1 MTRVKDEWRPVV
13 HDDLELHVP
22 MLAGWL
28 LGQVRTALSGEDW
41 HGLRTSQFRLLSQVP
56 RGGLSVTELAQP
68 LAMTKQACGQ
78 LVTELERQGYLTTEA
93 GADDRRVRVV
103 RRSPS
108 GDRVVHALTLRFRRL
123 ERQWA
128 RAVGPERFAVFRA
141 VLEELALGV
150 DGGTVG

>member
-1 MTRVKDEWRPVV
+1 MTSVKDEWQPVV

-28 LGQVRTALSGEDW
+28 LGQVRGVLADEDW
-41 HGLRTSQFRLLSQVP
+41 LGLRTSQFRLLSQVP

-78 LVTELERQGYLTTEA
+78 LVTELERQGYLTTEP

-103 RRSPS
+103 RRTPA
-108 GDRVVHALTLRFRRL
+108 GDRAVHALNLRFRRL

-141 VLEELALGV
+141 VLEEIALGG
-150 DGGTVG
+150 DRRTPG